1 MNKQADSESFQK
13 IRLDKWLWA
22 ARFFKT
28 RPLATEA
35 VNGGKVHLNGHRVKP
50 GRMVRIGDVLRIQRG
65 PVQYEIVVKG
75 INQQRRP
82 ASEMDHLYEETPSSI
97 ESRQQLMELKK
108 MASAARTAPAGKP
121 NKHQRK
127 HIVRFKRDQ

>member
-1 MNKQADSESFQK
+1 MDS

-35 VNGGKVHLNGHRVKP
+35 VNGGRVHLNGNRVKP
-50 GRMVRIGDVLRIQRG
+50 GRLVHIADALRIQRG
-65 PVQYEIVVKG
+65 SLNYEVIVKG
-75 INQQRRP
+75 INKQRRP
-82 ASEMDHLYEETPSSI
+82 ASEMDQLFEETQASI
-97 ESRQQLMELKK
+97 EARQRMIEMQK
-108 MASAARTAPAGKP
+108 MAAGARTAPDRRP

-127 HIVRFKRDQ
+127 HIVRFKREQ

>member
-1 MNKQADSESFQK
+1 MDS

-35 VNGGKVHLNGHRVKP
+35 VNGGRVHLNGHRVKP
-50 GRMVRIGDVLRIQRG
+50 GRAVQVGDTLRIQRG
-65 PVQYEIVVKG
+65 PVTYEIIVKG
-75 INQQRRP
+75 INKQRRP
-82 ASEMDHLYEETPSSI
+82 ASEMDQLYEETEASKA
-97 ESRQQLMELKK
+97 SREELAELRKL
-108 MASAARTAPAGKP
+108 AAGTRSAPARRP

>member
-1 MNKQADSESFQK
+1 MAFMDS

-35 VNGGKVHLNGHRVKP
+35 VNGGRVHLNGHRVKP
-50 GRMVRIGDVLRIQRG
+50 GRPVHIGDNLRIQRG
-65 PVQYEIVVKG
+65 GLSYEIIVKG
-75 INQQRRP
+75 INRHRRP
-82 ASEMDHLYEETPSSI
+82 ASEMDQLYEETQDSIRNREQSI
-97 ESRQQLMELKK
+97 ELRKLAAGARQ
-108 MASAARTAPAGKP
+108 APARRP

-127 HIVRFKRDQ
+127 HIVRFKREQ

>member
-1 MNKQADSESFQK
+1 MDS

-50 GRMVRIGDVLRIQRG
+50 GRLVHIGDALRIQRG
-65 PVQYEIVVKG
+65 PVQYEIIVKG
-75 INQQRRP
+75 INKQRRP
-82 ASEMDHLYEETPSSI
+82 ASEMEQLYEETP
-97 ESRQQLMELKK
+97 ESMASRRQLMDLHK
-108 MASAARTAPAGKP
+108 MAAGARAAPSGKP
-121 NKHQRK
+121 NKHERK

>member
-1 MNKQADSESFQK
+1 MDS

-35 VNGGKVHLNGHRVKP
+35 VNGGRVHLNGHRVKP
-50 GRMVRIGDVLRIQRG
+50 GRPVHIGDNLRIQRG
-65 PVQYEIVVKG
+65 PLTYEIMVKG
-75 INQQRRP
+75 INAQRRP
-82 ASEMDHLYEETPSSI
+82 ASEMDQLYEETQASI
-97 ESRQQLMELKK
+97 ETRQQLTEMRK
-108 MASAARTAPAGKP
+108 MAAGARAAPARRP

-127 HIVRFKRDQ
+127 HIVRFKREQ

>member
-1 MNKQADSESFQK
+1 MDS

-50 GRMVRIGDVLRIQRG
+50 GRLVQAGDALKIQRG

-75 INQQRRP
+75 INKQRRP
-82 ASEMDHLYEETPSSI
+82 ASEMDQLYEETPASM
-97 ESRQQLMELKK
+97 ESRQKLMDLHK
-108 MASAARTAPAGKP
+108 MAAGTRTAPAGKP
-121 NKHQRK
+121 NKHERK
-127 HIVRFKRDQ
+127 HIVRFKREQ

>member
-1 MNKQADSESFQK
+1 MDS

-28 RPLATEA
+28 RALATEA

-50 GRMVRIGDVLRIQRG
+50 GRLVQIGDALRIQRG
-65 PVQYEIVVKG
+65 PVLYEINVKG
-75 INQQRRP
+75 INKLRRP
-82 ASEMDHLYEETPSSI
+82 ASEMDQLYEETEASI
-97 ESRQQLMELKK
+97 ESRQELTDLRK
-108 MASAARTAPAGKP
+108 MAAGARAAPARKP
-121 NKHQRK
+121 NKHERK

>member
-1 MNKQADSESFQK
+1 MDS

-28 RPLATEA
+28 RALATEA

-50 GRMVRIGDVLRIQRG
+50 GRSVQIGDALHIQRG
-65 PVQYEIVVKG
+65 PVSYDIVIKG
-75 INQQRRP
+75 INKQRRP
-82 ASEMDHLYEETPSSI
+82 ASEMDQLYEETPASI
-97 ESRQQLMELKK
+97 EARQKLIEMHK
-108 MASAARTAPAGKP
+108 MAAGARAAPGPRP

-127 HIVRFKRDQ
+127 HIERFKREH